1 MRKYLSIYLSIALTV
16 ALCLMSCSKDKD
28 SSTPDVQYDVY
39 STTSTLV
46 STFALKP
53 NTKILA
59 NLDSVKFTID
69 QERGVIYNADSLPRG
84 TRINALLVQLT
95 CASTVATKQFV
106 IKNGEHLGDTTITY
120 NSSRNDSIDFTGDVT
135 LRITSGDKEHVRD
148 YKVKVNVHKQDV
160 DTITWNTSRRRDLP
174 NVESTLKASKTVVQ
188 NDDFL
193 CLVDDN
199 GTYVLSQSSDPQA
212 GTWNKKVLTL
222 PFTPQIKS
230 FTATEDELFLLD
242 VNGQLFKS
250 DDMGTNWL
258 DCGVAWRSIIG
269 AYGDDRLLGVAQD
282 ADGNFVHAEYVQ
294 GVNLLGDEIEG
305 NFPIEGMSALVMAN
319 NQWTSSQ
326 QAMFVGGVLP
336 DGTLINWVWG
346 FDGKNWAPINN
357 DEVLPKVREAA
368 FFPYY
373 TMVKRA
379 TGATYDKRVS
389 WLVMGGKLSD
399 GSLNT
404 ISYISRNQGINWKVG
419 EMGVQ
424 QPDHMPAFYGAQV
437 YTYDRMQNANHV
449 LMAYNPGQVTPVTEW
464 NCPYIYLF
472 GGYSIADTPL
482 NSIWEGVLTGLT
494 FKPVF

>member
-1 MRKYLSIYLSIALTV
+1 MTV
-16 ALCLMSCSKDKD
+16 ALCLMSCSKEKD
-28 SSTPDVQYDVY
+28 TASGSEVQYDVL

-46 STFALKP
+46 SSFALKP
-53 NTKILA
+53 NAKIMA

-69 QERGVIYNADSLPRG
+69 QAKGEIYNADSLPRG
-84 TRINALLVQLT
+84 TRVNALLVQLT
-95 CASTVATKQFV
+95 CASTVATREFV
-106 IKNGEHLGDTTITY
+106 IKNGELLGDTTITY
-120 NSSRNDSIDFTGDVT
+120 TSSKNDSIDFTGDVT
-135 LRITSGDKEHVRD
+135 LRITSGDKAHVRD

-199 GTYVLSQSSDPQA
+199 GSYVLSQSEDPLA
-212 GTWNKKVLTL
+212 GTWSKKVLTL
-222 PFTPQIKS
+222 PFTPQVRS
-230 FTATEDELFLLD
+230 FAATDDELFMLD

-250 DDMGTNWL
+250 DDNGDSWN
-258 DCGVAWRSIIG
+258 DCGVAWRTIIG
-269 AYGDDRLLGVAQD
+269 AYGGDRLLGVAQD
-282 ADGNFVHAEYVQ
+282 GEGNFVHAEYAN
-294 GVNLLGDEIEG
+294 GVDIAGNEIEG
-305 NFPIEGMSALVMAN
+305 NFPVEGMSQLVMAS

-326 QAMFVGGVLP
+326 QAMMVGGVLP
-336 DGTLINWVWG
+336 DGSYCNYVWG
-346 FDGKNWAPINN
+346 FDGKRWAPINN
-357 DEVLPKVREAA
+357 DDVLPDIRDAA
-368 FFPYY
+368 LFAYY

-379 TGATYDKRVS
+379 TGATYDKRVT
-389 WLVMGGKLSD
+389 WLVMGGRLSN
-399 GSLNT
+399 GNLNT
-404 ISYISRNQGINWKVG
+404 TSYISRNQGINWKVG
-419 EMGVQ
+419 EKGVQ

-437 YTYDRMQNANHV
+437 YTYDRMQSATTM
-449 LMAYNPGQVTPVTEW
+449 LMAYTPGQVTPVTEW